1 MYTMHGGGWDEILMY
16 PPPDLSQ
23 EKRGMVWVGVKVL

>member
-1 MYTMHGGGWDEILMY
+1 MHKWDWDEILMY

-23 EKRGMVWVGVKVL
+23 EKHGMVWVGIKVL